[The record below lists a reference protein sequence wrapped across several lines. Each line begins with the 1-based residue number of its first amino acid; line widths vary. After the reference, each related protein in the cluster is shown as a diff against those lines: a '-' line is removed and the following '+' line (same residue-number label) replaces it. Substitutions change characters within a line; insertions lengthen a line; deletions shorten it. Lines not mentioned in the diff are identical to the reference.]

1 MGLHPGEKW
10 ATTNVDINSYF
21 IQHRYAGQEAEW
33 VGMGVWSSISWDG
46 RIVESLDC
54 PLSDLTA
61 ATFRKNAFGITYSVN
76 RQIHLFRFDDLF
88 HSIREREYS
97 SKHLSV
103 RFLSREYWHS
113 WIILLHSRLTYHP

>member
-1 MGLHPGEKW
+1 MGFLDRELCGGIEIRTCEQLHRGDTGLGTPSPGEKW

-33 VGMGVWSSISWDG
+33 VGMRVWSSISWDG

-61 ATFRKNAFGITYSVN
+61 ATFRKNAFGIPYSVN
-76 RQIHLFRFDDLF
+76 RQIHLFQ
-88 HSIREREYS
+88 IR
-97 SKHLSV
+97 
-103 RFLSREYWHS
+103 
-113 WIILLHSRLTYHP
+113 